1 MKLMASNMANLV
13 EGGDSHGDER
23 QKTEAYRTEIA

>member
-1 MKLMASNMANLV
+1 MKLMASNMANLT

-23 QKTEAYRTEIA
+23 QKTEAYLTEIA

>member
-1 MKLMASNMANLV
+1 MKLMASNMVNLV

-23 QKTEAYRTEIA
+23 QKTEAYRTKIA